1 MTRNYTKS
9 SADSVKQMDFGDE
22 RIRIVR
28 HSKAVMAQDGFNWS
42 DVETTAS
49 AHSWVVW
56 ASWRDRCWFDI
67 SLLEF
72 VCVSLLV
79 V

>member
-1 MTRNYTKS
+1 MPKPPTSVSPRSRKNSNLAHAVGVNRSVGVIGRRRWNS
-9 SADSVKQMDFGDE
+9 SVCRLRF
-22 RIRIVR
+22 
-28 HSKAVMAQDGFNWS
+28 
-42 DVETTAS
+42 TAS

-56 ASWRDRCWFDI
+56 ASWRDRSWCGI

-72 VCVSLLV
+72 VCVSSLV

>member
-1 MTRNYTKS
+1 MGKNAHRDKS
-9 SADSVKQMDFGDE
+9 DSWLT
-22 RIRIVR
+22 
-28 HSKAVMAQDGFNWS
+28 S
-42 DVETTAS
+42 TAS

-56 ASWRDRCWFDI
+56 ASWRDRYWFDI